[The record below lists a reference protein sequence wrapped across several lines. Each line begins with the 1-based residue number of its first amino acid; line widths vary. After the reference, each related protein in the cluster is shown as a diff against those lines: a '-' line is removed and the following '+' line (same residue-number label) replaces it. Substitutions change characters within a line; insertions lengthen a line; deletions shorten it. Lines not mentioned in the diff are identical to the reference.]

1 MLSVR
6 AGVLSLTGVQVHS
19 HPVVV
24 RVFLRSRGSLNRS
37 QLRGTNRTLRKT
49 LIRISVVLIALIGLL
64 LFSQVVRADTQTV
77 GHGRI
82 RLNQTRGLTIGVVQT
97 VLNDACNRHVVLRLS
112 LKLHDG
118 GDGQHLEG
126 LLVAAHAGF
135 LQVSLGL
142 INHGLNDLLDVGVL
156 REAVLT
162 RVQPTLNRGEVARH
176 TVLGVVA
183 DRVLNLLAGERA
195 IGARNNQVDGL
206 AHALTLRN
214 RQVQYVA
221 VRINNGRNRA
231 RAAHVLLQFI
241 GARLQVL
248 TLALLG
254 VHLKELI
261 SISNHARCLKLLRHL
276 RGGLART
283 NRESHGRT
291 IAATRVVTSLER
303 VIASNQG
310 ARNDD
315 QSHDKQGNCAQHDG
329 AAAALTRTQRS
340 HRHDFLF
347 HRDAGD
353 ALTFIL
359 GCRPKEVEPALFG
372 LFILFG
378 H

>member
-1 MLSVR
+1 M
-6 AGVLSLTGVQVHS
+6 
-19 HPVVV
+19 
-24 RVFLRSRGSLNRS
+24 
-37 QLRGTNRTLRKT
+37 
-49 LIRISVVLIALIGLL
+49 
-64 LFSQVVRADTQTV
+64 VRADTQTV

-82 RLNQTRGLTIGVVQT
+82 RLDQTRGLTIGVVQT

-118 GDGQHLEG
+118 GNGQHLKG

-183 DRVLNLLAGERA
+183 DRVLNLLAGERTV
-195 IGARNNQVDGL
+195 GTRNDQVDGL

-221 VRINNGRNRA
+221 VRLNNGADSA
-231 RAAHVLLQFI
+231 RAAHVLLQFV

-254 VHLKELI
+254 VHLNELI
-261 SISNHARCLKLLRHL
+261 SISNHTRCLKLLRHL

-283 NRESHGRT
+283 NREGHGRAVT
-291 IAATRVVTSLER
+291 ATRVVTILER
-303 VIASNQG
+303 VVAGNQG

-315 QSHDKQGNCAQHDG
+315 QSHHKQGNSAQHDG

-347 HRDAGD
+347 HRNAGNT
-353 ALTFIL
+353 LTFVL
-359 GCRPKEVEPALFG
+359 SRGPKEVEPALFG
-372 LFILFG
+372 MFILFG

>member
-1 MLSVR
+1 MVR
-6 AGVLSLTGVQVHS
+6 T
-19 HPVVV
+19 
-24 RVFLRSRGSLNRS
+24 
-37 QLRGTNRTLRKT
+37 
-49 LIRISVVLIALIGLL
+49 
-64 LFSQVVRADTQTV
+64 DTQTI

-82 RLNQTRGLTIGVVQT
+82 RLDQTRGLTIGVVQT

-118 GDGQHLEG
+118 GDGQNLED

-142 INHGLNDLLDVGVL
+142 INHGLDDLLNVGVL

-162 RVQPTLNRGEVARH
+162 RVQPALNRGEVARH

-183 DRVLNLLAGERA
+183 DCVLNLLAGERTVRT
-195 IGARNNQVDGL
+195 RNNQVNGL
-206 AHALTLRN
+206 AHALTLRDC
-214 RQVQYVA
+214 QVQNVA
-221 VRINNGRNRA
+221 VRLNNGANSA
-231 RAAHVLLQFI
+231 RAAHVLLQFV

-248 TLALLG
+248 ALALLG
-254 VHLKELI
+254 VHLNELI
-261 SISNHARCLKLLRHL
+261 SVSNDARCLKFLSHL

-283 NRESHGRT
+283 NRERHGRAVT
-291 IAATRVVTSLER
+291 ATRVVTILER
-303 VIASNQG
+303 VVAGNQG
-310 ARNDD
+310 TRNDD

-347 HRDAGD
+347 HRDAGNT
-353 ALTFIL
+353 LTFVL
-359 GCRPKEVEPALFG
+359 SRGPKEVEPALFG